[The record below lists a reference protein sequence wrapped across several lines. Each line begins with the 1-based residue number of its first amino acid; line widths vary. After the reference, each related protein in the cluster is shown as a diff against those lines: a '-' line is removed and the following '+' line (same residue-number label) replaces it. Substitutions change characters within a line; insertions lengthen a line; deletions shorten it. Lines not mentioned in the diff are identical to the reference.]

1 MFNRNVGSTSLLNV
15 SHQIHNN
22 LPHQQTGS
30 SSALSQKI
38 PADTAIP
45 TGSSRHRGRGTFR
58 RLLATPDREEGG
70 SRSRLR
76 SLASNLFRRNRSESV
91 TPSRSQTASTER
103 AGARSP
109 LSMQFSD
116 LSGRFSSVSMKLRNR
131 ERDARYARR
140 RAEIRAERTNAAL
153 ASTAT
158 AETSGN
164 GAIRSQ
170 VSTSIR
176 NALLNTRDREDAVFL
191 MVGYSPTG
199 GGHTGRT
206 LDIIDIA
213 LNDNNL
219 KEGDTAIFHVPSI
232 WNDKPRPSQ
241 LDSLAQK
248 MQARG
253 ITVVMA
259 EADKSVHG
267 YLKPDGSSDDPK
279 ILERFALL
287 PKRAR
292 ADVTSI
298 LDAKPYAKNG
308 DFAEM
313 PSISAN
319 HLMDSLEEIIGGD
332 AMRTKVKVLTD
343 MDPSLQKAAK
353 IYEVPGD
360 NRVDQQNHAILLA
373 LDPNLRR
380 IQNDNFRPELGL
392 LAKVISGNKEHV
404 SHIGLGDRN
413 TLLGVVNAAR
423 TLGIVPDDTKLSA
436 RNKVVDFLLAN
447 GNPVNIKGPGQVQG
461 IMTHGDV
468 QTAKDIDNVVYVYAH
483 GNQNAVAQKVNSE
496 LDRSEDQARLTA
508 EKIHHQITR
517 GAETAQEYRRTMF
530 VFCGPNTLRTNADG
544 SSKGNAMHLAYLAD
558 GDGVTTSG
566 AGTHGEFSYLHKSC
580 GSQSRLLALPIAGHN
595 EQEAN
600 ASYLAEDDATGEYVT
615 VRAEGE
621 HLDAAVNTFVKVSYD
636 AAEGKYAN
644 GTMQQFLASVS
655 ENNSY
660 ARQGKQI
667 LFDNMISPESEHI
680 RTTEIS
686 MRDRP
691 ELTAARKYMKL
702 AFQAMV
708 EIESVLNRSPGEEEN
723 LRDPGNIRIQIQMSQ
738 KSAPQTLT
746 LSQLSRQLNS
756 KRDLTNLLG
765 ADSKARDLAGL
776 KNMTRNLITNIAA
789 GSLSKADIKREI
801 HLIRER
807 FGHELT
813 TGF

>member
-1 MFNRNVGSTSLLNV
+1 
-15 SHQIHNN
+15 
-22 LPHQQTGS
+22 
-30 SSALSQKI
+30 
-38 PADTAIP
+38 
-45 TGSSRHRGRGTFR
+45 
-58 RLLATPDREEGG
+58 
-70 SRSRLR
+70 
-76 SLASNLFRRNRSESV
+76 
-91 TPSRSQTASTER
+91 
-103 AGARSP
+103 
-109 LSMQFSD
+109 
-116 LSGRFSSVSMKLRNR
+116 
-131 ERDARYARR
+131 
-140 RAEIRAERTNAAL
+140 
-153 ASTAT
+153 
-158 AETSGN
+158 
-164 GAIRSQ
+164 
-170 VSTSIR
+170 
-176 NALLNTRDREDAVFL
+176 
-191 MVGYSPTG
+191 
-199 GGHTGRT
+199 
-206 LDIIDIA
+206 
-213 LNDNNL
+213 
-219 KEGDTAIFHVPSI
+219 
-232 WNDKPRPSQ
+232 
-241 LDSLAQK
+241 
-248 MQARG
+248 
-253 ITVVMA
+253 
-259 EADKSVHG
+259 
-267 YLKPDGSSDDPK
+267 
-279 ILERFALL
+279 
-287 PKRAR
+287 
-292 ADVTSI
+292 
-298 LDAKPYAKNG
+298 
-308 DFAEM
+308 
-313 PSISAN
+313 
-319 HLMDSLEEIIGGD
+319 
-332 AMRTKVKVLTD
+332 
-343 MDPSLQKAAK
+343 
-353 IYEVPGD
+353 
-360 NRVDQQNHAILLA
+360 
-373 LDPNLRR
+373 
-380 IQNDNFRPELGL
+380 
-392 LAKVISGNKEHV
+392 
-404 SHIGLGDRN
+404 
-413 TLLGVVNAAR
+413 
-423 TLGIVPDDTKLSA
+423 
-436 RNKVVDFLLAN
+436 
-447 GNPVNIKGPGQVQG
+447 
-461 IMTHGDV
+461 
-468 QTAKDIDNVVYVYAH
+468 
-483 GNQNAVAQKVNSE
+483 
-496 LDRSEDQARLTA
+496 
-508 EKIHHQITR
+508 
-517 GAETAQEYRRTMF
+517 
-530 VFCGPNTLRTNADG
+530 
-544 SSKGNAMHLAYLAD
+544 MHLAYLAD